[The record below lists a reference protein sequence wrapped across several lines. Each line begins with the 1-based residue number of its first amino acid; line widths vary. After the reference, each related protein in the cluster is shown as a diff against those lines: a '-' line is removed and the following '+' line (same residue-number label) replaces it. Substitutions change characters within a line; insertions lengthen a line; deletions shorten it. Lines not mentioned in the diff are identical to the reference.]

1 MGQFET
7 DPLPELARLLAAGSA
22 LALIPGAV
30 HTQPMTLKTAALLA
44 LLGMILALVL
54 TATSFVNTLVGVL
67 NDVTPTMLLLPSLI
81 HLLASLGMV
90 IFLFVF
96 HKSQA

>member
-1 MGQFET
+1 MILFSTRSG
-7 DPLPELARLLAAGSA
+7 

-54 TATSFVNTLVGVL
+54 TATSFVNTLLGVL
-67 NDVTPTMLLLPSLI
+67 NDVTPTMSLLPSLI